1 MSPISTLLACSV
13 TMLCTQ
19 RGPICRRKP
28 SRTQQANDVIEI
40 DADQF
45 DATVTR
51 YVDELGYRL
60 DAIFPADAPRV
71 ARLSSNGE
79 QLEIRAISSDMQ
91 RHPPAALA
99 QLFVQQASA
108 GDWIRGRAGMLY
120 RDLVPDRCD
129 GGLIASHIRIP
140 VGGPVADYVH
150 HHHVQ
155 FQMIMCLQGW
165 VRVVYEDQGP
175 SFVMQAGDLVVQP
188 PHIRHRVL
196 ECSDAFAA
204 LEIAC
209 PAEHETL
216 VEHEI
221 QLPNATV
228 NAERNFSGQQFL
240 LHRAADT
247 DWTPGTSSD
256 TCQTN
261 VAQSTGG
268 LADVWLERDLNGEF
282 LRELPATDKA
292 LFGFVLSGSAS
303 ATSATIEHKLSA
315 DSAFL
320 LQAGES
326 LHLAASGAPFKAIF
340 VRLPI
345 EDQ

>member
-1 MSPISTLLACSV
+1 M
-13 TMLCTQ
+13 
-19 RGPICRRKP
+19 
-28 SRTQQANDVIEI
+28 IEI

-45 DATVTR
+45 DATVAR

-71 ARLSSNGE
+71 ARLSGNGE
-79 QLEIRAISSDMQ
+79 QLEIRSISSNVQ
-91 RHPPAALA
+91 RQAPAASSRLY
-99 QLFVQQASA
+99 VRQAST
-108 GDWIRGRAGMLY
+108 GDWIRGRAGMQY
-120 RDLVPDRCD
+120 RDLVPDRCG

-140 VGGPVADYVH
+140 EGGPVADYVH

-216 VEHEI
+216 VEHEL

-228 NAERNFSGQQFL
+228 NVERNFSGQRFL
-240 LHRAADT
+240 RHRAADAK
-247 DWTPGTSSD
+247 WTPETDSD
-256 TCQTN
+256 TCRTN
-261 VAQSTGG
+261 VAQVTGG
-268 LADVWLERDLNGEF
+268 LADAWLERDLHGEF
-282 LRELPATDKA
+282 LRELPATEKP

-303 ATSATIEHKLSA
+303 ATSAGIEHALSA

-320 LQAGES
+320 LQAGET
-326 LHLAASGAPFKAIF
+326 LQLAASGTPFKAIF

-345 EDQ
+345 ED